1 MKNLLAIASFLSFSP
16 VLLSSQVLAGTITQ
30 NGNQLLNNPNVS
42 FPTISPT
49 LIGDTLR
56 FGTGNFLNETILKW
70 DLFSANTLTPTSPTE
85 VINITANLGRLES
98 TSSRFPED
106 WDPTIYLWDGT
117 NIIGG
122 SFGDNIGG
130 SLRRSQG
137 TSNGTFN
144 SNITEG
150 TLFNA
155 GNSFPAIGESANFNV
170 DFDLGTVSTQVTLSG
185 FGESL
190 SFSTNNIDRTQP
202 LSLLITRNNTSER
215 YDVNSITVNSDLIP
229 NEPQTI
235 PESSN
240 IVALF
245 VFLGLGLFII
255 KRK

>member
-106 WDPTIYLWDGT
+106 WDPTIYLWDGN
-117 NIIGG
+117 NIVGG
-122 SFGDNIGG
+122 LFGDNIGG
-130 SLRRSQG
+130 EFNSVEG
-137 TSNGTFN
+137 TSNGSFN
-144 SNITEG
+144 KYRGLT
-150 TLFNA
+150 A
-155 GNSFPAIGESANFNV
+155 
-170 DFDLGTVSTQVTLSG
+170 
-185 FGESL
+185 
-190 SFSTNNIDRTQP
+190 
-202 LSLLITRNNTSER
+202 
-215 YDVNSITVNSDLIP
+215 SIEEYGIL
-229 NEPQTI
+229 E
-235 PESSN
+235 
-240 IVALF
+240 
-245 VFLGLGLFII
+245 
-255 KRK
+255 